1 MWSPRS
7 QGATPVPAKCLQRQ
21 LTVQAL
27 GCLGFPICKMGRLH
41 TPSPAG
47 VPGGRENASLRAAA
61 NTSLSP
67 FSASMEMNESS
78 RWTEEEMETAKKG
91 EGFLAVLIA
100 LWVLPLV

>member
-21 LTVQAL
+21 PTVQAL

-47 VPGGRENASLRAAA
+47 VPGGRENTSLRAAA